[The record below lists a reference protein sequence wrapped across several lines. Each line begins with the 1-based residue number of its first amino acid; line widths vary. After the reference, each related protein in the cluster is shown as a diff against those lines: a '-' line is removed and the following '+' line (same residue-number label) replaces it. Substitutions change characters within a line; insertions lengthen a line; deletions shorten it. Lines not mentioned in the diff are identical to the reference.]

1 VRPDPNRAA
10 QAEHAQGSFQW
21 QHASRTRLFLSPEAS
36 SGIGL
41 ATARAFA
48 HEGAHVVLVAR
59 NQEKLEKA
67 RNEVQAHALSDSQK
81 IVAVPCDVS
90 DADSAERAAREAE
103 SRCGPIDILVNCAGI
118 FLPEEFL
125 THSPELFRK
134 HIEIDLFGVVNMTRA
149 VAPSMVARGRGSIVN
164 VSSMAGFIGVYGY
177 TAYSA
182 AKFGLMGFSEALRS
196 ELKPHGVTVSVVCPP
211 DVDTPGLAAE
221 KEVRPPET
229 EKIAGTVKAWPPEAV
244 ARVILAAASSRK
256 FLHIPGATNAFLFRL
271 KGIFP
276 ELFYWVFDW
285 QIASV
290 RNERAQTH
298 KAET

>member
-1 VRPDPNRAA
+1 MAA
-10 QAEHAQGSFQW
+10 RFSNATVLITGG
-21 QHASRTRLFLSPEAS
+21 S

-41 ATARAFA
+41 ATAKAFA
-48 HEGAHVVLVAR
+48 REGAHVVLIAR

-81 IVAVPCDVS
+81 IVAIPCDVS

-125 THSPELFRK
+125 THSPELFRT

-276 ELFYWVFDW
+276 ELFYWVFDR

-290 RNERAQTH
+290 RNERAQAPE
-298 KAET
+298 AET